1 MGCALTMDVKQQ
13 LEADLREAARE
24 KDAERLSAIR
34 MLRAAIQTLEI
45 ARTDPKDAKHG
56 QPVTEQDYIVAIQKE
71 VNQRKESLD
80 FAQKAARED
89 LIAKEQR
96 TLDVMQAYLPKALT
110 REEISA
116 EVKELVAEL
125 GTEFRKV
132 MPVASTRFRGR
143 ADGKVVA
150 EIVRELTEGGPPR

>member
-1 MGCALTMDVKQQ
+1 MDVKQQ
-13 LEADLREAARE
+13 LETDLREAARQ

-45 ARTDPKDAKHG
+45 ARTDPKDPKHG
-56 QPVTEQDYIVAIQKE
+56 EPVTEQDYIVAIQKE

-80 FAQKAARED
+80 FAQKAGRED

-110 REEISA
+110 RDEIEA
-116 EVKELVAEL
+116 EVKTLIAEL
-125 GTEFRKV
+125 GSDFRKV
-132 MPVASTRFRGR
+132 MPVASQRFRGR

-150 EIVRELTEGGPPR
+150 EIVRALTEGGPPAR

>member
-1 MGCALTMDVKQQ
+1 MDVKQQ
-13 LEADLREAARE
+13 LETDLREAARE

-45 ARTDPKDAKHG
+45 ARTDPKDPKHG
-56 QPVTEQDYIVAIQKE
+56 QPVTEQDYIVAIQRE

-80 FAQKAARED
+80 FAQKAGRED

-96 TLDVMQAYLPKALT
+96 TLDVMQVYLPKALT
-110 REEISA
+110 REEIA
-116 EVKELVAEL
+116 GEVKTLVAEL
-125 GTEFRKV
+125 GTDFRNV
-132 MPVASTRFRGR
+132 MPVASARFRGR

-150 EIVRELTEGGPPR
+150 EIVRELTEGSPPR